1 MTTHTTHPS
10 SAAPA
15 RYAIPP
21 SVADLAARLGI
32 SPAQICKLDA
42 NESPYGP
49 PPSVAQALQRLIAPD
64 ATALSPGRYPDASA
78 TDLRA
83 ALAGYTG
90 VPAEQIVVG
99 NGSDELLGLLS
110 DALAPG
116 DEVVVCEPTF
126 GLYAV
131 AAGWR
136 GARVI
141 DVGLEDDFTVPRD
154 RLLAAITPATKLIF
168 LCSPNN
174 PTGTPLA
181 RETLLAV
188 MERAEALT
196 SEQELPLLVVDEAYY
211 EVNALGGGEAWTAA
225 PLVAEGRRLVVLRTF
240 SKVFGLAGMRVG
252 YALCSL
258 DVATRLRER
267 KQPYN
272 VNIAGLL
279 AARAALDDFDWLRDR
294 ATLLVRERERL
305 IRELAAID
313 GLRVYPSATN
323 FILVD
328 FGSPTLR
335 ESVWQALIHRGILV
349 RRPGGERL
357 AGYLRITV
365 GKPEESDRLLAA
377 LREILREMRAGGAA
391 PQETEVTP

>member
-1 MTTHTTHPS
+1 MMTHTS
-10 SAAPA
+10 RVAPT
-15 RYAIPP
+15 RYVMPP
-21 SVADLAARLGI
+21 SVADLAAKLGV

-49 PPSVAQALQRLIAPD
+49 PPAVATALQRLITPD
-64 ATALSPGRYPDASA
+64 AAAINPGRYPDAAA

-83 ALAGYTG
+83 ALARYTG
-90 VPAEQIVVG
+90 VLSEQIVVG

-110 DALAPG
+110 DMLIPG

-131 AAGWR
+131 SAGWR

-141 DVGLEDDFTVPRD
+141 DVGLEDDFTVPRE

-181 RETLLAV
+181 RETLLAAL
-188 MERAEALT
+188 ERVEALT
-196 SEQELPLLVVDEAYY
+196 TALGGPLLVVDEAYY
-211 EVNALGGGEAWTAA
+211 EVNALGGREAWTAA
-225 PLVAEGRRLVVLRTF
+225 PLIGEGRRLVVLRTF

-252 YALCSL
+252 YGLCSS
-258 DVATRLRER
+258 DVAARLRER

-272 VNIAGLL
+272 VNIAGQL
-279 AARAALDDFDWLRDR
+279 AAHAALDDLDWLRER
-294 ATLLVRERERL
+294 AALLVGERERL
-305 IRELAAID
+305 TSELAALD
-313 GLRVYPSATN
+313 CLHVSPSATN
-323 FILVD
+323 FVLVD
-328 FGSPTLR
+328 VGGPALR
-335 ESVWQALIHRGILV
+335 EVIWQALIKRGILV

-357 AGYLRITV
+357 ARCLRITV
-365 GKPEESDRLLAA
+365 GKPEENDRLLVA
-377 LREILREMRAGGAA
+377 LHEILREVREGAA
-391 PQETEVTP
+391 APEETEVTA

>member
-1 MTTHTTHPS
+1 MITDTSDAT
-10 SAAPA
+10 PA
-15 RYAIPP
+15 RYAAPP
-21 SVADLAARLGI
+21 SVDSLAAKLGV
-32 SPAQICKLDA
+32 SPTQICKLDA

-49 PPSVAQALQRLIAPD
+49 PPSVATALQRLIARD
-64 ATALSPGRYPDASA
+64 DDTAINPGRYPDATA

-83 ALAGYTG
+83 ALAGYTS
-90 VPAEQIVVG
+90 VPSGQIVVG
-99 NGSDELLGLLS
+99 NGSDELLGLLI
-110 DALAPG
+110 AGLTPG

-136 GARVI
+136 GALVR
-141 DVGLEDDFTVPRD
+141 DLGLEDDFTVSPD
-154 RLLAAITPATKLIF
+154 RLLAAIQPTTKLIF

-181 RETLLAV
+181 RETLLAAL
-188 MERAEALT
+188 ERVEAMT
-196 SEQELPLLVVDEAYY
+196 AGNEGPLLVVDEAYY

-225 PLVAEGRRLVVLRTF
+225 PLVAQGRRLVALRTF

-252 YALCSL
+252 YGLCPHE
-258 DVATRLRER
+258 VAARLRER

-272 VNIAGLL
+272 VNVAGLL
-279 AARAALDDFDWLRDR
+279 AARAALDDLDWLRDR
-294 ATLLVRERERL
+294 AALLVRNRERL
-305 IRELAAID
+305 TRELAALD

-328 FGSPTLR
+328 FGRPVLR
-335 ESVWQALIHRGILV
+335 ELVWQALIERGILV

-357 AGYLRITV
+357 AGCLRITV
-365 GKPEESDRLLAA
+365 GKPEENDRLLAA
-377 LREILREMRAGGAA
+377 LREILREVREGAA
-391 PQETEVTP
+391 ASQETEVIA

>member
-1 MTTHTTHPS
+1 MTSHTS
-10 SAAPA
+10 SAAPT
-15 RYAIPP
+15 RYAMPP
-21 SVADLAARLGI
+21 SVADIAVKLGV
-32 SPAQICKLDA
+32 SVAQVCKLDA

-49 PPSVAQALQRLIAPD
+49 PPGVANALQRLLAQD
-64 ATALSPGRYPDASA
+64 AAALSPGRYPDASA
-78 TDLRA
+78 TDLRM
-83 ALAGYTG
+83 ALARYTG
-90 VPAEQIVVG
+90 VRSEQIVVG
-99 NGSDELLGLLS
+99 NGSDELVGLLVDMLS
-110 DALAPG
+110 PG

-154 RLLAAITPATKLIF
+154 RLLAAITSTTKLVF

-188 MERAEALT
+188 LERAEALT
-196 SEQELPLLVVDEAYY
+196 SAQGGPLVVVDEAYY

-225 PLVAEGRRLVVLRTF
+225 PLVAVGHRLVVLRTF

-252 YALCSL
+252 YGLCSP
-258 DVATRLRER
+258 DVAARLREH

-279 AARAALDDFDWLRDR
+279 AARAALDDFDWLRER
-294 ATLLVRERERL
+294 AALLVSERERL
-305 IRELAAID
+305 AHELAALD
-313 GLRVYPSATN
+313 GLCIYPSATN
-323 FILVD
+323 FLLID
-328 FGSPTLR
+328 FGASALR
-335 ESVWQALIHRGILV
+335 EAVWQALIDRGILV

-357 AGYLRITV
+357 AGCLRITV
-365 GKPEESDRLLAA
+365 GKPEENDRLLVA
-377 LREILREMRAGGAA
+377 LR
-391 PQETEVTP
+391 